1 MYDIH
6 INRFRSTS
14 DNLVREGVVDWGVL
28 VHFLQDFQI
37 YEDKSMGRLFN
48 AAHYKSIEDIEA
60 AAVGFDCDTGVPFA
74 KRLKSNI
81 LAVDLLVLDY
91 DGTMTIEAAKDRFSA
106 YEYVGY
112 TSFRHLANK
121 DIHKFRLVFLLSEP
135 IPADFQEDELGNQIG
150 GGVWYSIVDAIHEFA
165 GDCDRASLNPNQLY
179 YVPAAPQSRID
190 LAVAW
195 HNSGKP
201 LDWMQFPR
209 NNPVF
214 DKSAEVVSGK
224 QTTKGEDDQ
233 FIRPDDLIQTRKGVI
248 RAGDVTGKVEGV
260 SCPFHADKNGSEFIK
275 KSPAGNIFL
284 HCRHCGK
291 SFYVREEENSIT
303 KSIQAKKHDRF
314 VDDKIYTLDDIIA
327 PQKVFH
333 DASNRDDVIKQLN
346 EIEQKILKLE
356 YPEIGPP
363 IFKSHLI
370 YLPEG
375 AGKSRLAAN
384 MAMKRNQILF
394 ACKSWD
400 QAFKKYEEFSHL
412 GLEKGFQVE
421 LYCSKDAKARKRFGV
436 PVKHGRPR
444 NPFEMGAI
452 MEEESIQSFIKN
464 NPHMSEKFIRL
475 SWQFFSADRLGFEYI
490 KDPSSDDDGEAFRE
504 SGRRIDVAHFGGVIV
519 VTTFAQLRILH
530 AKKQFVPKNWF
541 IWVDDPDLS
550 DVIDISPFSKKDWGW
565 LPDHEIESKTV
576 EINGTRYFKRTL
588 DHSLRELF
596 TRYRR
601 IFTTTEMITKEAIE
615 KHIVKRISRF
625 DIHDRMNNLTGGE
638 VTILGTQF
646 VRKKMD
652 GIIPLVA
659 RRLAKAG
666 FPTELIADGMGAT
679 YNHMNSKGLN
689 VLNKTNILVEL
700 SIPHLD
706 EIKTLCDALGKSFSK
721 DRDAVIKALLLDKMH
736 QAIGRN
742 SGFRYKGFECVVL
755 VDKSKHRHIVKECRY
770 GIDDKNSV
778 VIDRTQN
785 MGRKAKRT
793 KGDASDMVA
802 VIETL
807 LNNFNA
813 YAADNRKIKPDITY
827 VVKSIKNDSERVA
840 FVARMLMSF
849 TTLSGVKFDDFPNCP
864 EPDHDIG
871 KIYWEL
877 GNWVLSEKIPPE
889 SVKSALEKYSTNIKE
904 TES

>member
-6 INRFRSTS
+6 INQFRNTA
-14 DNLVREGVVDWGVL
+14 DNLVRESVVDWDVL
-28 VHFLQDFQI
+28 VDFLRDFQI
-37 YEDKSMGRLFN
+37 YEDKSMGQLFN
-48 AAHYKSIEDIEA
+48 AAHYKSVEDVEA
-60 AAVGFDCDTGVPFA
+60 SAVGRDYDTGIPFA

-112 TSFRHLANK
+112 TSFRHLEK
-121 DIHKFRLVFLLSEP
+121 EGVHKFRLVFQLSEP
-135 IPADFQEDELGNQIG
+135 IPAECQENQLGTQIG
-150 GGVWYSIVDAIHEFA
+150 GGVWYSLVDAIHEFA
-165 GDCDRASLNPNQLY
+165 GDCDPASLNPNQIY

-190 LAVAW
+190 LAVSW
-195 HNSGKP
+195 HNSGTP
-201 LDWMQFPR
+201 LDWTQFPR

-214 DKSAEVVSGK
+214 DKAATRVSSK

-233 FIRPDDLIQTRKGVI
+233 FLRPDDLIQTRKGVI
-248 RAGDVTGKVEGV
+248 RAGDVTGKIEGV
-260 SCPFHADKNGSEFIK
+260 SCPFHADKNGSEFMK
-275 KSPAGNIFL
+275 VSTAGNIFL

-291 SFYVREEENSIT
+291 NFYVQDEENSIA
-303 KSIQAKKHDRF
+303 KSVQAKKQNRF

-333 DASNRDDVIKQLN
+333 DASNRSDVIQQL
-346 EIEQKILKLE
+346 EVIERAVLKVE
-356 YPEIGPP
+356 YPAMGPP
-363 IFKSHLI
+363 IYKSHLI

-375 AGKSRLAAN
+375 AGKSRLATNLA
-384 MAMKRNQILF
+384 AKHQKILF
-394 ACKSWD
+394 ACNSWV
-400 QAFKKYEEFSHL
+400 QAFKKYEEFGQLAL
-412 GLEKGFQVE
+412 GGGFKTV
-421 LYCSKDAKARKRFGV
+421 LYCSKDAKARRQFGV

-452 MEEESIQSFIKN
+452 LEEESIQAFIKN
-464 NPHMSEKFIRL
+464 NPRLSEKFIRL
-475 SWQFFSADRLGFEYI
+475 KWNYFSADRLEFEQGSH
-490 KDPSSDDDGEAFRE
+490 PSIDEDGEEITE
-504 SGRRIDVAHFGGVIV
+504 SGRCIDLSETSGTIV
-519 VTTFAQLRILH
+519 VTTFAQLRILQ
-530 AKKQFVPKNWF
+530 AKKQNVPKDWIIWF
-541 IWVDDPDLS
+541 DDPEQS
-550 DVIDISPFSKKDWGW
+550 DVMDISPFTVKDWGW
-565 LPDHEIESKTV
+565 LPEQEIERKTV
-576 EINGTRYFKRTL
+576 EIDGTRYFNRTI
-588 DHSLRELF
+588 DQSLRELF
-596 TRYRR
+596 TKYRR
-601 IFTTTEMITKEAIE
+601 IFTTTEMITKDLIE
-615 KHIVKRISRF
+615 KIIVKQTSRF
-625 DIHDRMNNLTGGE
+625 VTHDKMNNIAGGE

-646 VRKKMD
+646 VRKKLD
-652 GIIPLVA
+652 GIIPLVT
-659 RRLAKAG
+659 RRLIKAG

-689 VLNKTNILVEL
+689 ALNKTNILVEL
-700 SIPHLD
+700 SIPHPD
-706 EIKTLCDALGKSFSK
+706 EIKTICDALGKSFRQ
-721 DRDAVIKALLLDKMH
+721 DRDSVTKARLLDKMH

-770 GIDDKNSV
+770 GIDEVNSV
-778 VIDRTQN
+778 VIDRKQT
-785 MGRKAKRT
+785 MGRKEKRT
-793 KGDASDMVA
+793 KGDASKMVA
-802 VIETL
+802 AVETL

-840 FVARMLMSF
+840 FIARMLMSF

-864 EPDHDIG
+864 EPEHDID

-889 SVKSALEKYSTNIKE
+889 KVKSVLEKYSTNIKE